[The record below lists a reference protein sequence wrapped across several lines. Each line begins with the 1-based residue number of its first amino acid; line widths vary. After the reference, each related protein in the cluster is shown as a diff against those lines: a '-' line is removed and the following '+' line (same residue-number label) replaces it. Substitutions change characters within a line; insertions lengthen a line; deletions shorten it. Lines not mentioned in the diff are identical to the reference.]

1 MPEIYR
7 EVQFKNGDINY
18 TDVLEA
24 YRSGIFPMGNND
36 ESISWYYTNPRSIIP
51 INDKNFKG
59 LKISRSLKQIMN
71 KNIFEIKI
79 DREFELVIRLC
90 AFRNITWINN
100 KIIQLYLELHKKGY
114 AHSVEC
120 YKDGKLAGGL
130 YGVAINGAF
139 FGESMFYLYPNA
151 SKVAVIKL
159 FEILK
164 SNDFVLFDIQ
174 MMTPLFKSFGAINI
188 TPTEYKKI
196 LKKALKVNREFKL
209 LIG

>member
-1 MPEIYR
+1 
-7 EVQFKNGDINY
+7 
-18 TDVLEA
+18 VLEA

-51 INDKNFKG
+51 INNKNFKG

-100 KIIQLYLELHKKGY
+100 KIIELYLELHKKGY

-151 SKVAVIKL
+151 SKVAVINL
-159 FEILK
+159 YEILK
-164 SNDFVLFDIQ
+164 RNDFVLFDIQ
-174 MMTPLFKSFGAINI
+174 MMTPVFKSFGAINI
-188 TPTEYKKI
+188 TPTEYKKR